1 MTAQRNE
8 SEIQLAALAQ
18 TLARE
23 ANEKAALEKSLAD
36 QTKTLEGKIQELTQ
50 KQGQSQDE
58 LAALEDQLN
67 QQAAEKAALKNAS
80 AAELAELEEK
90 YKDLQ
95 GDYDKKRGELESLED
110 DIEKGREQIA
120 GLEKEHQGQVKE
132 LEDKFKGLQDAY
144 EANQAEV
151 ARLQEDLGS
160 AREDLEDTAE
170 NLSKAESDLTETS
183 KELQK
188 ALELARNRQD
198 VAQRIKDDF
207 AKAGI
212 IADVD
217 KSTGDVILDFGND
230 YFETDS
236 YKLKPGMRATIRR
249 AIPVYA
255 KSLFDRESA
264 TADIS
269 SIEIIGF
276 ASPTYGGKP
285 VNPNSLS
292 LKNRKAV
299 NYNLDLSYARARSI
313 FEFVFDTQKLKFK
326 HQDAMLPLIKV
337 TGRSFFTEQVDP
349 NDTGNLSRREFC
361 KLYNCLESQRVI
373 IKFGLIEKRKA

>member
-1 MTAQRNE
+1 MAAQRNE
-8 SEIQLAALAQ
+8 SELQLAALAQ

-23 ANEKAALEKSLAD
+23 ATEKAALEKSLAE
-36 QTKTLEGKIQELTQ
+36 QTRSLEGKIQELAQ

-67 QQAAEKAALKNAS
+67 RQAAEKAALKNAS
-80 AAELAELEEK
+80 AAELADLEEK
-90 YKDLQ
+90 YKSLQ

-110 DIEKGREQIA
+110 NIEKGRAQIA
-120 GLEKEHQGQVKE
+120 GLEEEHQGQVKE

-160 AREDLEDTAE
+160 AKANLEDTAQ

-212 IADVD
+212 IAEVD

-230 YFETDS
+230 YFDTDS
-236 YKLKPGMRATIRR
+236 YKLKPGMRTTIRR

-255 KSLFDRESA
+255 SSLFDRESA

-276 ASPTYGGKP
+276 ASPTYAGKP

-292 LKNRKAV
+292 LTNRKAV

-313 FEFVFDTQKLKFK
+313 FEFVFDTQKIKFK

-337 TGRSFFTEQVDP
+337 TGSSFFTEQVDP
-349 NDTGNLSRREFC
+349 NDTGQLSRAEFC
-361 KLYNCLESQRVI
+361 RLYNCLESQRVI
-373 IKFGLIEKRKA
+373 IKFGLTEKRNT